1 MPEYLRALVVVLVL
15 ATTLFAFSRRT
26 AWLFMQEADFTR
38 RRNIWFVLTLAAFL
52 SHNFWLYTLIAIPVL
67 IYANRLETNSVTLYF
82 FVLFALPVD
91 GIAIPGMGV
100 INYLFTISHTR
111 ILALF
116 ILLPAFFAL
125 RRQSGYIGFGRLGTD
140 KVLLSYLVYTFII
153 NLGATTAT
161 DGFHLVFYLLIDV
174 ILPYLVI
181 SRSLKNMQAF
191 RESLLSLVLSIMLLA
206 LIGAFE
212 IARHWLLYSDMA
224 GALNLTEGSEGEV
237 LGRDGM
243 IRSVATTGQPLVLGL
258 VIAVG
263 IGMYLFIQPLIQKK
277 LNRRLGMALL
287 AAGLFSTLSRG
298 PWIGVAVLIFA
309 FIASGRNALRHL
321 IIMLLVV
328 SISLPV
334 ISILPGGERI
344 INLLPYVGTKEQGNI
359 QYREKLLN
367 NAMIVIQRNPWFGST
382 DYMQTPEMQE
392 MRQGQGII
400 DIVNS
405 YLQITLRYGLVGLGL
420 FVGFFALTM
429 LGIAR
434 AMRLIAD
441 KDSEEYMLGR
451 ALLATL
457 VAILVIITTVSS
469 ISFIP
474 LMYWSVAGL
483 GVAYAQMM
491 QGRAAGERFPG
502 NLK

>member
-1 MPEYLRALVVVLVL
+1 
-15 ATTLFAFSRRT
+15 
-26 AWLFMQEADFTR
+26 MQETDFTR

-100 INYLFTISHTR
+100 INYVFTISHTR
-111 ILALF
+111 ILALV
-116 ILLPAFFAL
+116 ILFPAFLAL
-125 RRQSGYIGFGRLGTD
+125 RRQNDYIGFGRLGTD
-140 KVLLSYLVYTFII
+140 KLLLAYLLLTLALS
-153 NLGATTAT
+153 LGGTTAT
-161 DGFHLVFYLLIDV
+161 DGFRQVFYLLIDV

-191 RESLLSLVLSIMLLA
+191 RESLLGLVLAIMLLA
-206 LIGAFE
+206 LIGVFE
-212 IARHWLLYSDMA
+212 ISRHWLLYADMA
-224 GALNLTEGSEGEV
+224 GALDLTEGAEGEV

-243 IRSVATTGQPLVLGL
+243 IRSVATTGQPIVLGL
-258 VIAVG
+258 LIAVG
-263 IGMYLFIQPLIQKK
+263 IGLYLYLQPLIQQKF
-277 LNRRLGMALL
+277 NRRLGMALL
-287 AAGLFSTLSRG
+287 AAGSFSTLSRG
-298 PWIGVAVLIFA
+298 PWVGVAVLLFVY
-309 FIASGRNALRHL
+309 IATGRNALRHL
-321 IIMLLVV
+321 ILMLLVA

-344 INLLPYVGTKEQGNI
+344 INLLPFVGTKDQGNV

-367 NAMIVIQRNPWFGST
+367 NSMIVIQRNPWFGSA
-382 DYMQTPEMQE
+382 DYMKTPEMQE

-405 YLQITLRYGLVGLGL
+405 YIQITLRYGLVGLGL
-420 FVGFFALTM
+420 FAGFFALTM
-429 LGIAR
+429 LDILR
-434 AMRLIAD
+434 AMRLIKD
-441 KDSEEYMLGR
+441 KGSEEHLLGR

-457 VAILVIITTVSS
+457 VSILVIITTVSS

-474 LMYWSVAGL
+474 LMCWSVAGL
-483 GVAYAQMM
+483 GVAYAQMVRR
-491 QGRAAGERFPG
+491 RAAGGEFSG
-502 NLK
+502 KLK